1 MANCPFPLTI
11 EFVRYFTDE
20 EARALSG
27 RLSRL
32 PHPVRLMFFAQ
43 ALDCETC
50 DITRRLLA
58 DLSEMSPHLTV
69 DERNPV
75 LERDDAVTFGVEN
88 VPAIAVV
95 ATEDYGVRF
104 YGAPEG
110 HELTSLIDAI
120 EAVSAADSGLSPATR
135 ARVAEL
141 TEPIELRVFSTPNCP
156 HCPKAVSLAIR
167 LAIESAQI
175 RASAISAIEF
185 PDLVRQYR
193 VTGVPKTVVNGGGA
207 ILGALPETA
216 FVEQVM
222 KAAS

>member
-1 MANCPFPLTI
+1 MPFCPTI
-11 EFVRYFTDE
+11 ESVRYFTDE
-20 EARALSG
+20 EARALSE

-32 PHPVRLMFFAQ
+32 SHPVRLVFFAQ

-50 DITRRLLA
+50 DVTRRLLA
-58 DLSEMSPHLTV
+58 DLSETSQHLTV

-75 LERDDAVTFGVEN
+75 LDRDDAAEFGVEH

-95 ATEDYGVRF
+95 GARDYGVRF

-110 HELTSLIDAI
+110 HELTSLVDAI
-120 EAVSAADSGLSPATR
+120 EVASSGDSGLSPATR

-141 TEPIELRVFSTPNCP
+141 TEPLELRVFSTPSCP
-156 HCPKAVSLAIR
+156 HCPKAVSLAVR
-167 LAIESAQI
+167 LAVESTQI
-175 RASAISAIEF
+175 RALAISAIEF

-207 ILGALPETA
+207 ILGAVQETA